1 MVDPR
6 IDAFEKEVKKVLEF
20 LHTEFS
26 RLQTGR
32 ASAALV
38 DHVTVEAYGTKQPLK
53 AVAGVTIQ
61 DARSIVIQPWDKA
74 NLAAIGA
81 ALRQANV
88 GAEPANDG
96 VVIRLNLPA
105 MTEERRKELSK
116 VVDKLAEEA
125 RISIRQQRQKIHD
138 DVKATEKDE
147 DVRYTLLE
155 ALDKA
160 VKEANDKIEDIRKKK
175 EQEIMTV

>member
-81 ALRQANV
+81 ALRE
-88 GAEPANDG
+88 GKCG
-96 VVIRLNLPA
+96 VPPV
-105 MTEERRKELSK
+105 TS
-116 VVDKLAEEA
+116 
-125 RISIRQQRQKIHD
+125 
-138 DVKATEKDE
+138 DVAF
-147 DVRYTLLE
+147 VL
-155 ALDKA
+155 
-160 VKEANDKIEDIRKKK
+160 VP
-175 EQEIMTV
+175 